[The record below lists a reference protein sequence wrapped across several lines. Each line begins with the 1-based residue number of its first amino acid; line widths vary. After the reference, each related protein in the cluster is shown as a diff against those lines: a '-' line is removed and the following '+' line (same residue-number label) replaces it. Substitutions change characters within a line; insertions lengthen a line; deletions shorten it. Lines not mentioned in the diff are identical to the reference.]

1 MKNSV
6 ASAQKLAQRKRNHA
20 LWSSGSA
27 QLIQTFPQKQQRSID
42 LSTNRSPVRVFAFRP
57 PAVSCFDRGGF
68 MKATKKNLERVKL
81 LARDLRDG
89 KQFPRSPRDTYAGY
103 VLAARA
109 VDKCRAVL
117 AGTEGEYHSN
127 CPLDQIWLKFAGIDY
142 DAFRSF
148 VATGATDDQIAKWIG
163 KTAQNRPRTEIIAW
177 NNQQRDMRLSDL
189 PPRIQEYMEDYI
201 PKFLP
206 RHRVVYHWFDV
217 YDLEEQRL

>member
-1 MKNSV
+1 
-6 ASAQKLAQRKRNHA
+6 
-20 LWSSGSA
+20 
-27 QLIQTFPQKQQRSID
+27 
-42 LSTNRSPVRVFAFRP
+42 
-57 PAVSCFDRGGF
+57 

-89 KQFPRSPRDTYAGY
+89 KQFPRSPRDTSAGY

-109 VDKCRAVL
+109 VDKGRAVL
-117 AGTEGEYHSN
+117 AGTGGEYHST

-148 VATGATDDQIAKWIG
+148 VATGATDDEIATWIG
-163 KTAQNRPRTEIIAW
+163 RNAKKRPRREIIAW

-189 PPRIQEYMEDYI
+189 SPELQEYMEDYI
-201 PKFLP
+201 PKYLP